1 MQLED
6 LKSASEVEL
15 RRFYVAECTKQL
27 LTTRLFIRNVGTIEF
42 EGRVFKSGI
51 TGMAD
56 VWGWFSPVILRTPF
70 PIPLEIELKNVRTRE
85 TKEQRAW
92 AAYCV
97 RRGVP
102 YLKLRAKKKET
113 PRQVVDRWV
122 EETGDWLGELARR
135 P

>member
-1 MQLED
+1 MNTLQD

-15 RRFYVAECTKQL
+15 RRFYVAECTRKI
-27 LTTRLFIRNVGTIEF
+27 LTMRLFIRNVGTIEF

-56 VWGWFSPVILRTPF
+56 VWGWFSPVILQTSF

-97 RRGVP
+97 SRKVP
-102 YLKLRAKKKET
+102 YLKLRARKNET
-113 PRQVVDRWV
+113 PFEIVNRWV
-122 EETGDWLGELARR
+122 NETSVWLDGIDQ
-135 P
+135 